1 MANSARCG
9 GEEEEIGSREGRKI
23 LPALMIFRVI
33 NTVIIIAIILLAI
46 AALFIVPLTAIFF
59 GVGPT

>member
-1 MANSARCG
+1 
-9 GEEEEIGSREGRKI
+9 
-23 LPALMIFRVI
+23 MIFRII

-46 AALFIVPLTAIFF
+46 ASLFIVPLTAIFF

>member
-1 MANSARCG
+1 M
-9 GEEEEIGSREGRKI
+9 I
-23 LPALMIFRVI
+23 LRII

-46 AALFIVPLTAIFF
+46 ASLFIVPLTSIIF